1 MHRLYIHLFG
11 ILAMAL
17 IFASCQKDNPTA
29 PESLSF
35 DNGLMNLNEVITGTG
50 GMYTVTTKHVT
61 LTGTFAGIIIAV
73 DKAHVNLEGALIDGS
88 LGNTN
93 FGVGIHLLN
102 RTGVHVT
109 GGTVQNCNV
118 GVLLGEVSANTGGGS
133 KNHIKG
139 VVVRN
144 SRVTGGT
151 SFDGDGIV
159 INNGTKN
166 HVKDS
171 QVSNVGGSFLSVGI
185 RMWNGSDNHVNG
197 NTVESMKA
205 GSFPPAGILLQGTD
219 DSNVQE
225 NLVTNG
231 AGRGIWAA
239 TGALG
244 NILTNNTSLNNSYL
258 DLEDGNPNCDS
269 NIWRDNTFATANQSC
284 IQ

>member
-1 MHRLYIHLFG
+1 MQRLYIHLLS
-11 ILAMAL
+11 ILVMAL
-17 IFASCQKDNPTA
+17 IFASCQNDSPTA
-29 PESLSF
+29 PESISF
-35 DNGLMNLNEVITGTG
+35 DTGQMNLNEVITGTG
-50 GMYTVTTKHVT
+50 EMYTVTTKNVT

-93 FGVGIHLLN
+93 SGVGIHLLN
-102 RTGVHVT
+102 RTGVHIT
-109 GGTVQNCNV
+109 GGTVENCNV
-118 GVLLGEVSANTGGGS
+118 GVLVGAVLANTGGGS

-139 VVVRN
+139 VLVRN

-159 INNGTKN
+159 INNGTQN

-185 RMWNGSDNHVNG
+185 RMWNGSDNHVTG

-205 GSFPPAGILLQGTD
+205 GFLPPAGILLQGTD

-244 NILTNNTSLNNSYL
+244 NILTNNTSFNNSSF
-258 DLEDGNPNCDS
+258 DLEDGNPDCGS
-269 NIWRDNTFATANQSC
+269 NIWRDNTFATASQGC